1 MPTVKP
7 YPHIYRNERHPSVDN
22 QETSVGIRFIQAYQ
36 ILKRDLVRL
45 FEFIEPCPDNYSTY
59 SQRTFEMLLRA
70 CTEVESNCKQVL
82 RANGHATEDV
92 NIIRFSDLNG
102 PMKLSEYIVCCP
114 AIDFEDF
121 SPFKSFALTVRQD
134 RSPSWYRAYNQ
145 AKHDR
150 ATFFSSASLRNVIEA
165 MGAVHVLIWAQ
176 YGPIDNQIGWSSGIR
191 AAPAS
196 YFSLRTSPS
205 WSPDERYQFDWNAL
219 SSTSQPYDYHPV
231 PQVP

>member
-7 YPHIYRNERHPSVDN
+7 YPHIYRGDRHPSVDN
-22 QETSVGIRFIQAYQ
+22 QETSVGIQFIQAYQ

-82 RANGHATEDV
+82 RANQHSTEDA

-114 AIDFEDF
+114 AIGFEDF
-121 SPFKSFALTVRQD
+121 SPFESFALTVRQD
-134 RSPSWYRAYNQ
+134 RSPSWY
-145 AKHDR
+145 
-150 ATFFSSASLRNVIEA
+150 
-165 MGAVHVLIWAQ
+165 
-176 YGPIDNQIGWSSGIR
+176 
-191 AAPAS
+191 
-196 YFSLRTSPS
+196 
-205 WSPDERYQFDWNAL
+205 
-219 SSTSQPYDYHPV
+219 
-231 PQVP
+231 

>member
-7 YPHIYRNERHPSVDN
+7 YPNIRRNAQSPFIET

-36 ILKRDLVRL
+36 ILRRDLVRL

-82 RANGHATEDV
+82 RANQHPTEDA

-114 AIDFEDF
+114 AIGFEDF

-150 ATFFSSASLRNVIEA
+150 AIFFSSASLRNVIEA
-165 MGAVHVLIWAQ
+165 IGAVHVLIWAQ
-176 YGPIDNQIGWSSGIR
+176 YGPIDNQIGWRTGIR
-191 AAPAS
+191 TAPAS
-196 YFSLRTSPS
+196 YFSLRASPT
-205 WSPDERYQFDWNAL
+205 WSPDESYQFDWDTL
-219 SSTSQPYDYHPV
+219 KSTSQPYDYHPI
-231 PQVP
+231 PQV